1 MLTIHNLLGI
11 KYPIL
16 QGAMA
21 HVSTAS
27 LVIAVS
33 EAGGL
38 GILASG
44 GFSAQEFRDN
54 IHKIKAA
61 TDKPYAVNL
70 ALSYPNIDE
79 IIDVA
84 IDEKVEIVTAGGG
97 NPAPYF
103 PKWLEAG
110 FKVIPVVGNSKMAKK
125 VQDLGAI
132 ACIFEGAEAG
142 GHIGALN
149 TMAALPAVAEAV
161 DIPVISAGGIGSGK
175 QILAAEILGAQG
187 VQMGT
192 RFLASNEC
200 EVHEN
205 MKEAVLQAQDYD
217 ITVTGYMSHPV
228 RVLKNAFTQKYTAL
242 EKEGKT
248 EELEELATGG
258 SRRAARQGDMEWGS
272 VMVGQSV
279 SNIKKRES
287 VEEIIQKVLK
297 EYQEAKDSIQ

>member
-1 MLTIHNLLGI
+1 MLTIHKLLGI

-21 HVSTAS
+21 NVSTAS
-27 LVIAVS
+27 LVIAAS

-38 GILASG
+38 GTLASG
-44 GFSAQEFRDN
+44 GFTAEEFRDN
-54 IHKIKAA
+54 IRKIKEG
-61 TDKPYAVNL
+61 TDKPFAVNF

-79 IIDVA
+79 IIQVA
-84 IDEKVEIVTAGGG
+84 IEEKVEFVTAGGG

-103 PKWLEAG
+103 PMWLEAG

-142 GHIGALN
+142 GHIGGLN
-149 TMAALPAVAEAV
+149 TMAALPAVVDSV
-161 DIPVISAGGIGSGK
+161 DIPVIAAGGIGSGK
-175 QILAAEILGAQG
+175 QILAAEVLGAQG

-192 RFLASNEC
+192 RFMASNEC
-200 EVHEN
+200 DIHDN
-205 MKEAVLQAQDYD
+205 MKEAILKAKDYD
-217 ITVTGYMSHPV
+217 ITVTGYMAHPV
-228 RVLKNAFTQKYTAL
+228 RVLKNAFTNKYLAL

-248 EELEELATGG
+248 QELEELATGA
-258 SRRAARQGDMEWGS
+258 SKRASRQGDMEWGS

-279 SNIKKRES
+279 SNVVKRES
-287 VEEIIQKVLK
+287 VEEIYQRLLK
-297 EYQEAKDSIQ
+297 EYQEAKDSL

>member
-11 KYPIL
+11 KYPIF

-38 GILASG
+38 GTLASG
-44 GFSAQEFRDN
+44 GFSADEFRDN
-54 IHKIKAA
+54 IRKIRQG
-61 TDKPYAVNL
+61 TDKPFAVNL

-79 IIDVA
+79 IIRVA
-84 IDEKVEIVTAGGG
+84 IEEKVEIVTVGGG
-97 NPAPYF
+97 NPTPYF
-103 PKWLEAG
+103 PMWLEAG
-110 FKVIPVVGNSKMAKK
+110 FKVIPLVGNSKMAKK

-149 TMAALPAVAEAV
+149 TMAALPAVVDAV
-161 DIPVISAGGIGSGK
+161 DIPVIAAGGIGSGR
-175 QILAAEILGAQG
+175 QILAAEVLGAQG

-200 EVHEN
+200 AIHDN
-205 MKEAVLQAQDYD
+205 MKEAVIGAKDYD
-217 ITVTGYMSHPV
+217 VTVTGYMSHPV
-228 RVLKNAFTQKYTAL
+228 RVMKNPFSQKYLAL
-242 EKEGKT
+242 EKEGKYQ
-248 EELEELATGG
+248 ELEDLATGG
-258 SRRAARQGDMEWGS
+258 SRKAAREGDMEWGS

-279 SNIKKRES
+279 YNVKERES
-287 VEEIIQKVLK
+287 VQEIFQKVLK
-297 EYQEAKDSIQ
+297 EYQEAKDAIK